1 MKARYLQE
9 GKKLNDVLFFLKKER
24 NAVPIERVFLLETL
38 KFRSI
43 IDVYPVYSCIFN
55 DLNADKMCNKLEH
68 NKFWVIKSGM

>member
-1 MKARYLQE
+1 MQYLQK
-9 GKKLNDVLFFLKKER
+9 GF
-24 NAVPIERVFLLETL
+24 FLLETL